1 MAGSNTRPRQLSR
14 RGVLKATAAGAI
26 ASMICPNAAST
37 ATVVTPA
44 GRRVGGAMATGQSE
58 DPDFRRLDA
67 FIREAMGRYDVP
79 GLSVGVLHEG
89 REYTNG
95 YGVTN
100 RNAPYPVDA
109 DTLFQ
114 AGSITKTY
122 TATLI
127 MRLVEMGLV
136 ALDAPVRRYLPDLQ
150 LADEA
155 AAAQVTVGQLLNHT
169 AGWFGDYY
177 GPDPTDLQPTIWPWR
192 GDDAVA
198 RYVANMR
205 YLPQLAPV
213 GATFGY
219 NNAAVVLAGHLAAVV
234 TGMTYEAA
242 LTELLLQPLG
252 MDRAF
257 LFADEAISYP
267 VAAGHTPGEDGAAE
281 VNPLWGFPRCVH
293 ATGGLILPL
302 TDQLKYAR
310 FHLGDGRAADGTRL
324 LAPSLLAEMRTAR
337 GPGMAAAITANAE
350 VYGAGVG
357 WALERIGG
365 VQIVTHNGSW
375 VGQQAILALV
385 PERQFAVAVFTN
397 AVPAGERLHY
407 EISTWALAELA
418 GLSQPLPAT
427 FALPPARLAEY
438 VGRYGVSVDVP
449 GGGGREQVVEVT
461 AEGGGLRVTTLAA
474 EPSDAPDT
482 SGLEPSGPVSR
493 LAFFREDAALVTTD
507 DRTVL
512 GADFVRD
519 SSGQVRWIHWG
530 ARVVPRL
537 DGGL

>member
-1 MAGSNTRPRQLSR
+1 MQESSATPLQVSR
-14 RGVLKATAAGAI
+14 RGVLKTTAAGAI
-26 ASMICPNAAST
+26 ASLVPPHVSSAA
-37 ATVVTPA
+37 AGEAPA
-44 GRRVGGAMATGQSE
+44 HPRAAPAAQSA
-58 DPDFRRLDA
+58 DPAFRRLDA
-67 FIREAMGRYDVP
+67 MVREAMTRYDVP
-79 GLSVGVLHEG
+79 GLVVGVLHEG

-100 RNAPYPVDA
+100 LNAPYPVDA

-127 MRLVEMGLV
+127 MRLVEMDLV

-150 LADEA
+150 LAAEA
-155 AAAQVTVGQLLNHT
+155 VAEQVTVRQLLNHT

-177 GPDPTDLQPTIWPWR
+177 GPPPTDLEPTVWPWR
-192 GDDAVA
+192 GDDAVT

-205 YLPQLAPV
+205 YLPQLAPL
-213 GATFGY
+213 GAMFGY
-219 NNAAVVLAGHLAAVV
+219 NNAAVVLAGHVAEAV
-234 TGMTYEAA
+234 TGMSYEAA
-242 LTELLLQPLG
+242 LTELLLRPLG
-252 MDRAF
+252 MDHAF
-257 LFADEAISYP
+257 LFAEEAISYP
-267 VAAGHTPGEDGAAE
+267 AAAGHTPGEDGAAE

-293 ATGGLILPL
+293 PTGGLILSM

-324 LAPSLLAEMRTAR
+324 LAPSLLAEMRTAG

-375 VGQQAILALV
+375 VGQQAVLALV
-385 PERQFAVAVFTN
+385 PERPFAVAVFTN

-407 EISTWALAELA
+407 EISTWALAEFA

-427 FALPPARLAEY
+427 YELPAARLAEY
-438 VGRYGVSVDVP
+438 AGRYGVSVDVP
-449 GGGGREQVVEVT
+449 GGGGAVQVVEVT
-461 AEGGGLRVTTLAA
+461 PEGGGLRVTVSGGDPSHAA
-474 EPSDAPDT
+474 PADELQPP
-482 SGLEPSGPVSR
+482 GPISR
-493 LAFFREDAALVTTD
+493 LAFFRDDAALVTTGD
-507 DRTVL
+507 QTVL

-519 SSGQVRWIHWG
+519 SSGRVRWFHWG

-537 DGGL
+537 D

>member
-1 MAGSNTRPRQLSR
+1 
-14 RGVLKATAAGAI
+14 VD
-26 ASMICPNAAST
+26 
-37 ATVVTPA
+37 PA
-44 GRRVGGAMATGQSE
+44 
-58 DPDFRRLDA
+58 FRRLDEMM
-67 FIREAMGRYDVP
+67 REAMGRYDVP
-79 GLSVGVLHEG
+79 GVAVGVLYAG
-89 REYTNG
+89 QEYTNG

-100 RNAPYPVDA
+100 LNAPVPVDA
-109 DTLFQ
+109 HTLMQ

-122 TATLI
+122 TATLV
-127 MRLVEMGLV
+127 MRLVELGQV
-136 ALDAPVRRYLPDLQ
+136 DLDAPVRRYLPDLR

-155 AAAQVTVGQLLNHT
+155 VAQQVTVRQLLNHT

-177 GPDPTDLQPTIWPWR
+177 GPPPTELEPTTWPWR
-192 GDDAVA
+192 GDDATT
-198 RYVANMR
+198 RYAANMR
-205 YLPQLAPV
+205 YLPQLAPL
-213 GATFGY
+213 GAMFGY
-219 NNAAVVLAGHLAAVV
+219 NNAAVVLAGHLAEVV
-234 TGMTYEAA
+234 TGTTYEAA
-242 LTELLLQPLG
+242 LAELVLRPLG
-252 MDRAF
+252 MDSAF
-257 LFADEAISYP
+257 LFAEEAISFP

-293 ATGGLILPL
+293 ATGGLILSM

-337 GPGMAAAITANAE
+337 SPGMAAAITANAE

-407 EISTWALAELA
+407 EVSTWALAEFA
-418 GLSQPLPAT
+418 GLSQPQPPTYDLPA
-427 FALPPARLAEY
+427 ARLAEY
-438 VGRYGVSVDVP
+438 VGRYGVNVNIP
-449 GGGGREQVVEVT
+449 GGGGLIQIVEVT
-461 AEGGGLRVTTLAA
+461 ADGGGLQVTASSA
-474 EPSDAPDT
+474 DPSDATPDPE
-482 SGLEPSGPVSR
+482 LKQSGPPAR
-493 LAFFREDAALVTTD
+493 LAFFRDDAALVTAGGHTS
-507 DRTVL
+507 L

-519 SSGQVRWIHWG
+519 SSGRVRWFRWG

-537 DGGL
+537 D

>member
-1 MAGSNTRPRQLSR
+1 MAGSNATPRRVSR

-26 ASMICPNAAST
+26 ASIVSPNAAS
-37 ATVVTPA
+37 AAPVGTPS
-44 GRRVGGAMATGQSE
+44 GRSVGGAAPVGQSV

-79 GLSVGVLHEG
+79 GLTVGVLHDG

-95 YGVTN
+95 YGVTSL
-100 RNAPYPVDA
+100 NAPYPVAA

-127 MRLVEMGLV
+127 VRLVEMGLV

-155 AAAQVTVGQLLNHT
+155 VAAQVTVGQLLNHT

-177 GPDPTDLQPTIWPWR
+177 GPQPTDLQPTIWPWR
-192 GDDAVA
+192 GDDALA
-198 RYVANMR
+198 QYVANMR
-205 YLPQLAPV
+205 YLPQLAPL
-213 GATFGY
+213 GTTFGY
-219 NNAAVVLAGHLAAVV
+219 NNAAVVLAGYLAAVV
-234 TGMTYEAA
+234 LGTTYEAA
-242 LTELLLQPLG
+242 LTELVLQPLG
-252 MDRAF
+252 MDHAF

-267 VAAGHTPGEDGAAE
+267 VAAGHTLGEDAVTE

-293 ATGGLILPL
+293 PTGGLILSM

-310 FHLGDGRAADGTRL
+310 FHLGDGRAEDGTRL

-357 WALERIGG
+357 WALERING

-375 VGQQAILALV
+375 VGQQAILALI

-418 GLSQPLPAT
+418 GLSQPLPPT
-427 FALPPARLAEY
+427 FDLPPARLAEY

-449 GGGGREQVVEVT
+449 SGGGRVQVVEIT
-461 AEGGGLRVTTLAA
+461 AQGGGLRVTALAD
-474 EPSDAPDT
+474 EPPDAPDT
-482 SGLEPSGPVSR
+482 SELEPSGPVSR

-507 DRTVL
+507 DHTVL

-519 SSGQVRWIHWG
+519 SNGRVRWIHWG

-537 DGGL
+537 A